1 VASRND
7 DWQDLLAATL
17 ITVAIAV
24 PVLLASAA
32 VETWVSPELLQAI
45 AFGS

>member
-1 VASRND
+1 
-7 DWQDLLAATL
+7 
-17 ITVAIAV
+17 V